1 MPERKTIKRAQKD
14 KREGKSA
21 STQAG
26 EFVKDEIDRIR
37 EGKTG
42 ARNTKQAIAIGLS
55 KARKA
60 GVDIADKTGKKS
72 AHSGRIAEHKTSR
85 KRSETAEA
93 RQKKESKNTVS
104 HKLLSL
110 QAKRSQAKRGAA
122 ARHRSAVKAAH
133 TRAENKKAA

>member
-26 EFVKDEIDRIR
+26 EFVKDEIERIR

-60 GVDIADKTGKKS
+60 GVDIPDKTGKKS
-72 AHSGRIAEHKTSR
+72 SHRGRIAEHKTSR
-85 KRSETAEA
+85 TRSEAGEK

-110 QAKRSQAKRGAA
+110 QAKRAQAKRGAA

-133 TRAENKKAA
+133 TRAEHKKAA

>member
-1 MPERKTIKRAQKD
+1 MPEKRTIKKAQKD
-14 KREGKSA
+14 KREGKSS

-26 EFVKDEIDRIR
+26 EFVKDEIHRIR
-37 EGKTG
+37 KGETG

-60 GVDIADKTGKKS
+60 GVDIPDKTGKKS
-72 AHSGRIAEHKTSR
+72 SHSKRIAEHKTSR
-85 KRSETAEA
+85 TRSEAGEK
-93 RQKKESKNTVS
+93 RQKRESKNTVS

-110 QAKRSQAKRGAA
+110 QAKRAQAKRGAA

-133 TRAENKKAA
+133 TREEHKKAA